1 MDEMNGTSRFFK
13 VISRHWI
20 VVAGVLASSM
30 VAGVLIS
37 FLSVPVYEA
46 RSSVVVTRG
55 VTQLTLQNRQ
65 GEITDSVV
73 VSARLNPATVAG
85 LARTEAVASR
95 VSDRVKDQVNSE
107 LSSPS
112 VLLNNLKVRT
122 SVSDGDLVTFVVQ
135 APDPA
140 SAVFIANAWAANVV
154 VYVNR
159 LYEDT
164 GLVAGR
170 PETVL
175 KPASLAL
182 SADRIAPNPG
192 YIIGVSFLG
201 GIIVAVFSALVLEYI
216 RNRQV

>member
-1 MDEMNGTSRFFK
+1 
-13 VISRHWI
+13 
-20 VVAGVLASSM
+20 
-30 VAGVLIS
+30 
-37 FLSVPVYEA
+37 
-46 RSSVVVTRG
+46 
-55 VTQLTLQNRQ
+55 
-65 GEITDSVV
+65 VV